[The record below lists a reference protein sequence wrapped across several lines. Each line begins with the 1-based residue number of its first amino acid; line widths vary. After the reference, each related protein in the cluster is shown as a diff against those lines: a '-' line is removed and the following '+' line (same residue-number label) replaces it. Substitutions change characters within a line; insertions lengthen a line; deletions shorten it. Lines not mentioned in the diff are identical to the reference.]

1 MCGYKSDSKANEETA
16 QERSQRRG
24 FRVHQN
30 PPWFL
35 NILLAVQHVVIQSSV
50 LVLVHSLLNQNLQEE
65 GGEWSQY
72 NYQFM
77 ATSLFSSGIS
87 TLLQTMLGTRLP
99 LLQAPSME
107 FLIPAVILTSQKDHR
122 DNRNGTEVNYTLLQ
136 TDRVSWSE
144 PVRELQGAVVIA
156 GILQIL
162 LGLSGVCGVLSL
174 HCGPLVIAPTL
185 FIIGFSIFKEAAL
198 FCSANWGIAALV
210 VLLIIL
216 LSQHLHSCYFP
227 FWRPKRAEGSSRS
240 VQYTL
245 CRMLSILLPVV
256 CVWIVCTSL
265 EAAHIFAQQH
275 VEELAFSR
283 DRNTSNL
290 VPWLRIPFPGE
301 WGLPLLTVRSL
312 AAGVAAALSAG
323 MCSQECYMATARLLE
338 APPPPPQA
346 YNRGLCMEG
355 LGSTIAGMLGS
366 VTGVTTS
373 VANACAH
380 GLNQCG
386 SRQSIQVSAVLCLLL
401 GASPKLTQLLA
412 TIPLAVHGGILSVT
426 YTVAIATGITYFQNT
441 DMDSGRN
448 IFNIGFTVFMGLLV
462 PQWVSKNPGCIVTG
476 VQSIDVLLLSL
487 LTIPVF
493 LGGVLAFLLD
503 NTVSGTA
510 QERGLPP
517 DVSGSRASAV
527 PGYSEQ
533 RALVY
538 GLPSGVRK
546 LLAHRRLAT
555 FPFCTISPPEEVST
569 LEEVTSAEERAD
581 LLLSCGSEGEA
592 TPNWH
597 KEKVPNSE

>member
-1 MCGYKSDSKANEETA
+1 MCGSNPDSKVSEETA
-16 QERSQRRG
+16 QEKSQRRG

-35 NILLAVQHVVIQSSV
+35 NILLAVQHVVIQSSM
-50 LVLVHSLLNQNLQEE
+50 LVLVHSLLNQTLQEE

-72 NYQFM
+72 NYQCM

-107 FLIPAVILTSQKDHR
+107 FLIPAVILTSQKIHR

-136 TDRVSWSE
+136 TDSVSWSE

-185 FIIGFSIFKEAAL
+185 CIIGFSIFKEAAL
-198 FCSANWGIAALV
+198 FCSANWGVAALV

-216 LSQHLHSCYFP
+216 LSQHFHSYLHH
-227 FWRPKRAEGSSRS
+227 
-240 VQYTL
+240 TL
-245 CRMLSILLPVV
+245 LSITEILLPVV

-265 EAAHIFAQQH
+265 EAAHIFPRQH

-283 DRNTSNL
+283 DRNISDF
-290 VPWLRIPFPGE
+290 VPWLWIPFPGE
-301 WGLPLLTVRSL
+301 RGLPLMTVPSL

-386 SRQSIQVSAVLCLLL
+386 SRQSIQLSAVLCLLL

-462 PQWVSKNPGCIVTG
+462 PQWVSKNPGSIVTG

-510 QERGLPP
+510 QERGLPA
-517 DVSGSRASAV
+517 DVSGSRASAAA
-527 PGYSEQ
+527 GYSEQ
-533 RALVY
+533 QALVY
-538 GLPSGVRK
+538 SLPSAVRM
-546 LLAHRRLAT
+546 LLAHRRLAN
-555 FPFCTISPPEEVST
+555 FPFCTISPPEEVPS

-581 LLLSCGSEGEA
+581 LLLSCRSEGEA